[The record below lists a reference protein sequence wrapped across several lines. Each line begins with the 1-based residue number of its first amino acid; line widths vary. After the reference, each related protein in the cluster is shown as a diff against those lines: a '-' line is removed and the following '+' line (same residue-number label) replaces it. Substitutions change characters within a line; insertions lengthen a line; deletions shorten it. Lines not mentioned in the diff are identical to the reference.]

1 MACNSTSWPS
11 HWKTRQ
17 ESVLLPH
24 MDVDFL
30 LKFIGAFWAQFSLS
44 FFFWRI
50 QMGDTCGRNSVFVS
64 SFTSHHYLSLWCSI
78 HSNVQHTFSEE
89 NQTKY
94 VDVPGEPHVSFRR
107 GTTSCTVP
115 FVSFISPSF
124 CEIAARSSQR
134 PKQIHNLWSDPTM
147 RQHARLYQQIADLHP
162 GPFFTGQYVN
172 REV

>member
-1 MACNSTSWPS
+1 
-11 HWKTRQ
+11 
-17 ESVLLPH
+17 
-24 MDVDFL
+24 VDFL

-44 FFFWRI
+44 LSWENSN
-50 QMGDTCGRNSVFVS
+50 GRYMWHELRVRVFIHI
-64 SFTSHHYLSLWCSI
+64 TSISI
-78 HSNVQHTFSEE
+78 HSNVQHTFSQE

-147 RQHARLYQQIADLHP
+147 RQHARLYQPIADLHP